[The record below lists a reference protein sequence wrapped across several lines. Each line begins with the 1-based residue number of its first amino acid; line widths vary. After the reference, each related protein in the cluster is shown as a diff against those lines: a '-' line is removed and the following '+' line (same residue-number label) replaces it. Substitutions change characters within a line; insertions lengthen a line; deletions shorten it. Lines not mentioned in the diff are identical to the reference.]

1 MSEAQR
7 RLTEIAEQLKRGEK
21 PEPETVRTLLSWF
34 GAQRRGHYVAQTV
47 RRFLRRHRL
56 VTKPDFQYAYIDSP
70 IRFELEPVSIS
81 AVAKAVEGSM
91 ESPSPVIRPVVAPIA
106 AVEPTPGAVTGAIED
121 PTYRIGKLP
130 AANQTLFKVTPNST
144 LGEAV
149 TLMLSNNV
157 SQLPVMPNE
166 RDVKGMV
173 SWSSIGSRLAVDNKS
188 EAITHYMERHYEL
201 SSDVSIFSAI
211 GLIAEHDYVLV
222 RDSERKIS
230 GIVTTSDLSV
240 QFRQLGE
247 PFLLIE
253 EIENHI
259 RLLVAGRFLPAEL
272 KAACDPSDTEREV
285 TDVSDL
291 TFGEYVR
298 LLERPEHWD
307 RLGLPLDRKIFIDQL
322 GKVRDIRND
331 VMHFDPD
338 PLGDEQLEILRDFVQ
353 FLQRLREITSRSNS

>member
-1 MSEAQR
+1 MSEGSR
-7 RLTEIAEQLKRGEK
+7 RLAEIAEQLKRGEK
-21 PEPETVRTLLSWF
+21 PEPKTVRTLLSWF
-34 GAQRRGHYVAQTV
+34 GAQRRGHYAAQRV
-47 RRFLRRHRL
+47 RRLLRKNGLTTR
-56 VTKPDFQYAYIDSP
+56 PDFQYAYIDSNV
-70 IRFELEPVSIS
+70 RFELAPEPEVTKTI
-81 AVAKAVEGSM
+81 EIPF
-91 ESPSPVIRPVVAPIA
+91 ESTGPTIPPVVEPIA
-106 AVEPTPGAVTGAIED
+106 ELEPTSGLVAGAIED

-130 AANQTLFKVTPNST
+130 AANQPLFKVTPNST

-188 EAITHYMERHYEL
+188 ESVTHYMEKHYEL

-240 QFRQLGE
+240 QFHQLGE
-247 PFLLIE
+247 PFLLIG
-253 EIENHI
+253 EIENHVR
-259 RLLVAGRFLPAEL
+259 RLVDGKFLPAEL
-272 KAACDPSDTEREV
+272 KEACDPSDTEREV
-285 TDVSDL
+285 AEVSDL

-307 RLGLPLDRKIFIDQL
+307 RLNLPLDRKIFIDQL
-322 GKVRDIRND
+322 DKVREIRNE

-338 PLGDEQLEILRDFVQ
+338 PLGEEQIGTLRSFVR
-353 FLQRLREITSRSNS
+353 FLQTLREITS